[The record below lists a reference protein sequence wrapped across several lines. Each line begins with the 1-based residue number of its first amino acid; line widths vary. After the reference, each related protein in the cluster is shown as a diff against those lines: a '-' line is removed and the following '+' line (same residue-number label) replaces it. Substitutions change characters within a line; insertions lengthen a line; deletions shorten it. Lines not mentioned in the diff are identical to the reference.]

1 MKSKVK
7 SVFIGLL
14 MVLSIILFLLITG
27 GISEGLNIV
36 GFGRNSERL
45 DTRQN
50 LATLVSPHTMF
61 INYGESDHALI
72 TRAEYESLFSEIP
85 SIMEEIFDGS
95 KNTYLSEDLVSD
107 NIYNALL
114 LQKSII
120 INFNQNI
127 ATSTLLNILG
137 IENLNNLAEKYI
149 EIDSIYVSLEKNFI
163 IIRTNNSNYLI
174 TFNNLDT
181 RKIENE
187 VEVLKTRGYKPYMTI
202 DEYFDNGKI
211 GFIPD
216 IENTKIEKISY
227 LNLFDYLESQ
237 SVQNIISRFF
247 KSDYNKIREI
257 EGDGEILYLDGEK
270 SLKISDFGIIEYTD
284 NKKKKSTDRNLY
296 LTLESFVEFLSINL
310 GFDDAYFIDKIEP
323 IEDGESV
330 GYKIRLGK
338 KEQNLSVIS
347 EETRP
352 YFYIEAYVYNDY
364 IKVFKETYRGT
375 FSENFEYFKLEDDA
389 DIKSTILSNMGSIR
403 ARLGDQYISLDEI
416 YNDLAWANIFY
427 KDIPNEKYLKPYW
440 KIQIRDE
447 IFEFPI
453 HTLED

>member
-85 SIMEEIFDGS
+85 YIMEEIFNGS

-114 LQKSII
+114 QQKSIV

-202 DEYFDNGKI
+202 DEYFGNGKI

-247 KSDYNKIREI
+247 KADYNKIREI
-257 EGDGEILYLDGEK
+257 EGDGEIVYLDGEK
-270 SLKISDFGIIEYTD
+270 SLKISDFGFIEYTD
-284 NKKKKSTDRNLY
+284 NKTKKSTDRNLY

-338 KEQNLSVIS
+338 KEKNLSVVPEKI
-347 EETRP
+347 RP

-364 IKVFKETYRGT
+364 VKVFKETYRGT
-375 FSENFEYFKLEDDA
+375 FSENFEYYNLEDDA

-453 HTLED
+453 NTMED